1 MVGWDGARLGIGDVG
16 GVGVFESPGGVLSRL
31 DKREGGG
38 RKRFFTMQAEVIWR
52 LDAFNEQEEE
62 KE

>member
-1 MVGWDGARLGIGDVG
+1 M
-16 GVGVFESPGGVLSRL
+16 SRL
-31 DKREGGG
+31 DKREGAG

>member
-1 MVGWDGARLGIGDVG
+1 M
-16 GVGVFESPGGVLSRL
+16 SRL
-31 DKREGGG
+31 DNREGGG
-38 RKRFFTMQAEVIWR
+38 RKRFFTMHAEVIWR

>member
-1 MVGWDGARLGIGDVG
+1 MSWDGAGLGTGGVV

-31 DKREGGG
+31 DNREGVG
-38 RKRFFTMQAEVIWR
+38 RKRFFTMQVEVIWR

>member
-1 MVGWDGARLGIGDVG
+1 MGWDGAGLETGGVV

-31 DKREGGG
+31 DNMEGGG

>member
-1 MVGWDGARLGIGDVG
+1 MVSWDGAGLGTSGVV

-31 DKREGGG
+31 DNMEGGG
-38 RKRFFTMQAEVIWR
+38 RKRFFTMQAEVMWR

>member
-1 MVGWDGARLGIGDVG
+1 MGWDGAGLGTVG
-16 GVGVFESPGGVLSRL
+16 VVGVGVFESPGGVLSRL
-31 DKREGGG
+31 DNMEGGG

>member
-1 MVGWDGARLGIGDVG
+1 M
-16 GVGVFESPGGVLSRL
+16 SRL
-31 DKREGGG
+31 DNMEGGG

-62 KE
+62 KEKGKEGREVVSLHEGLAWQRAEI

>member
-1 MVGWDGARLGIGDVG
+1 MGWDGAGLGTS

-31 DKREGGG
+31 DNMEGGG

>member
-1 MVGWDGARLGIGDVG
+1 M
-16 GVGVFESPGGVLSRL
+16 SRL
-31 DKREGGG
+31 DNMEGAG

>member
-1 MVGWDGARLGIGDVG
+1 M
-16 GVGVFESPGGVLSRL
+16 SRS
-31 DKREGGG
+31 DNREGGG